1 MAATDGKFFLAKS
14 SFTVLIHR
22 AVSQKYCKISY
33 HLSRD
38 KKKNVACPLWATVH
52 LRRDGVGERQAE

>member
-33 HLSRD
+33 HLTRD
-38 KKKNVACPLWATVH
+38 KKMWHDLYGPPYMRPNMFPIYRAII
-52 LRRDGVGERQAE
+52 